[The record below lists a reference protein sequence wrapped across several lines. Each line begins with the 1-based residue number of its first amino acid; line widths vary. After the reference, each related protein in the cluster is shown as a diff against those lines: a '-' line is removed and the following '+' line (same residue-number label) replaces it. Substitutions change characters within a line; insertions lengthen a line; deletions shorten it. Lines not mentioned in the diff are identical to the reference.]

1 MSRINSTASG
11 TLWTSVASN
20 LSTLSNKTSF
30 IQVLEGVNKLGNLA
44 ILKGNVFINDHLYL
58 NEIDK
63 EVRGPYDSIDAA
75 SVSAHTIITDNAT
88 VLPYGAFARLDQV
101 LQKLDNYEFA
111 SYVSTTDML
120 AYVLPIISKC
130 SCCLSASDVVTN
142 HVFMRDCYG
151 LIYRAEIGD
160 DNTIGEFKLFYIPHY
175 NWSKNDFEGANK
187 IINLSHEHPIIAAI
201 LAKRIIASRLL
212 TDVHVPHYLVTLNG
226 ASYKVEAID
235 EIART
240 CGLLNNRTYMKS
252 LSMPY
257 IVDFT
262 DFKGTSRTAG
272 TTAQCGCVNNDM
284 LFANCKALTSITLGP
299 QALLTGVTNAFADSL
314 LTDITFADNGM
325 FFYSKPEVASEG
337 GEGEEG
343 TSGFYTAPIAMY
355 PLSTIGEWNVN
366 IHVPYYT
373 TIAAGDV
380 AGFVNEADE
389 PKVITVHTN
398 IKPSDLSTG
407 SAEAGYTGGF
417 AYPTASSAKYIA
429 PTNVYVRLFGK
440 TLIPVPSE

>member
-63 EVRGPYDSIDAA
+63 EVRGPYDSVDTA

-201 LAKRIIASRLL
+201 LSKRIIASRLL

-325 FFYSKPEVASEG
+325 FFPADFPENI
-337 GEGEEG
+337 
-343 TSGFYTAPIAMY
+343 YTAPISMY

-373 TIAAGDV
+373 TIAAGTV
-380 AGFVNEADE
+380 TGFVNEADE
-389 PKVITVHTN
+389 PED
-398 IKPSDLSTG
+398 IKPHVPPAKD
-407 SAEAGYTGGF
+407 AIVAGLVYGD
-417 AYPTASSAKYIA
+417 ASSAKYIK
-429 PTNVYVRLFGK
+429 PNVYVRLYGK

>member
-63 EVRGPYDSIDAA
+63 EVRGPYDSVDAA

-325 FFYSKPEVASEG
+325 FFPAEFPANI
-337 GEGEEG
+337 
-343 TSGFYTAPIAMY
+343 YTAPIAMY

-373 TIAAGDV
+373 TIAAGEVND
-380 AGFVNEADE
+380 FVNEADE
-389 PKVITVHTN
+389 PETV
-398 IKPSDLSTG
+398 KPHVPPTSASLSTG
-407 SAEAGYTGGF
+407 NAEAGYTGGF
-417 AYPTASSAKYIA
+417 TYPAASSAKYIA
-429 PTNVYVRLFGK
+429 PTNVYVRLYGK
-440 TLIPVPSE
+440 TLIPVPE